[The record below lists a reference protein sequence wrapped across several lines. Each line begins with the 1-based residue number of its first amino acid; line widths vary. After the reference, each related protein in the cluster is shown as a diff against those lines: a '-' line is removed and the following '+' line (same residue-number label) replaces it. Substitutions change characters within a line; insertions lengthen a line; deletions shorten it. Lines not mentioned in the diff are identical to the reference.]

1 MILRSALYV
10 PATRPEL
17 FEKALAS
24 AADAVIL
31 DLEDAVA
38 EQRKGEARAMV
49 VELLG
54 QRGTAGGSEAAG
66 RPARPAKP
74 VYVRVNAVGTRHAHA
89 DVAAVAV
96 LPIAGIRVPKV
107 EGEEHVRAVA
117 GWLQGAAAAAGALPG
132 PALELW
138 CLIESALG
146 LERAFEIA
154 SAHPAVAS
162 IGLGETDLRASLRLG
177 PGDEGLSYARG
188 KLVAAAR
195 AAGLASPMQSVF
207 TDLKDMDGL
216 RASCALGRSL
226 GFLGRSCVHPHQL
239 ETINEAFTPTEEDAV
254 RAREIVDALASAEET
269 GAGAVAL
276 PDGRFV
282 DLAVAEQ
289 ARVTLALA
297 AAVGTR

>member
-1 MILRSALYV
+1 VILRSALYV

-17 FEKALAS
+17 LAKALAS
-24 AADAVIL
+24 AADAVVI

-38 EQRKGEARAMV
+38 ESRKDEARATV

-54 QRGTAGGSEAAG
+54 PGGPAAGAAAGG
-66 RPARPAKP
+66 KP
-74 VYVRVNAVGTRHAHA
+74 IFVRVNAVGTRHAHA
-89 DVAAVAV
+89 DVAAVAA
-96 LPIAGIRVPKV
+96 LPVAGIRVPKV
-107 EGEEHVRAVA
+107 EGASHVRTVV
-117 GWLQGAAAAAGALPG
+117 GWLEAAGRGAGGTPC
-132 PALELW
+132 ELW
-138 CLIESALG
+138 CLIESAAG

-177 PGDEGLSYARG
+177 PGDEGLAYARG
-188 KLVAAAR
+188 RLVAAAR

-207 TDLKDMDGL
+207 TDVKDLDGL
-216 RASCALGRSL
+216 RASCMLGRQL
-226 GFLGRSCVHPHQL
+226 GFMGRSCVHPGQL

-276 PDGRFV
+276 ADGRFV
-282 DLAVAEQ
+282 DLAVVEQ
-289 ARVTLALA
+289 ARVTLALV

>member
-1 MILRSALYV
+1 VILRSALYV

-17 FEKALAS
+17 FAKALAS

-38 EQRKGEARAMV
+38 ESRKDEGRASV

-54 QRGTAGGSEAAG
+54 PGGPGAARG
-66 RPARPAKP
+66 AKP

-89 DVAAVAV
+89 DVLAVAA
-96 LPIAGIRVPKV
+96 LPVAGIRVPKV
-107 EGEEHVRAVA
+107 EGEGHVRTVV
-117 GWLQGAAAAAGALPG
+117 GWLEAAGRGAGGAPC
-132 PALELW
+132 ELW
-138 CLIESALG
+138 CLIESAAG

-162 IGLGETDLRASLRLG
+162 IGLGETDLRVSLRLG
-177 PGDEGLSYARG
+177 HGEEGLAYARG
-188 KLVAAAR
+188 RLVAAAR

-207 TDLKDMDGL
+207 TDVKDLERL
-216 RASCALGRSL
+216 RASCALGREL
-226 GFLGRSCVHPHQL
+226 GFLGRSCVHPAQL
-239 ETINEAFTPTEEDAV
+239 ETINAAFTPTEEEAV
-254 RAREIVDALASAEET
+254 RAREIVDALAGAEET

-282 DLAVAEQ
+282 DLAVVEQ
-289 ARVTLALA
+289 ARATLALV